1 MKIWK
6 EFKEFAFKGN
16 VIDLAVGVMIGSA
29 FTGIVTSVVKDL
41 FTPLFSVVTRGVNF
55 TTMGIK
61 LGEGDDAAVFAY
73 GNFIQ
78 AVINFF
84 LVAICIFLLVKFIN
98 RLRRKPEAAPAKP
111 ARKCPFCLSEIDENA
126 TRCPHCTSMLNA
138 HE

>member
-16 VIDLAVGVMIGSA
+16 VVDLAVGVMIGSA

-41 FTPLFSVVTRGVNF
+41 FTPLFSVATQGVDF
-55 TTMGIK
+55 TTMGVK
-61 LGEGDDAAVFAY
+61 LGEGEDAAVFAY

-111 ARKCPFCLSEIDENA
+111 TRKCPFCFSEIDEKA
-126 TRCPHCTSMLNA
+126 TRCPHCTSMLDA